1 MPVITRG
8 VVWYRK
14 YIEEILSNGLV
25 IGTLTPHCNVRVGT
39 KLHSIP
45 LDPAKGYYPAIIPL
59 KVYDRAQQIISL
71 SGKGRKATIVL
82 KNILAYVTK
91 CTVCGTSMRRYVH
104 NNEKGWVYLTCT
116 NNRNGKG
123 CSYTSFPYKR
133 LESVFLKVLRKSL
146 FKFPVGNKQATE
158 VDQRLL
164 EERRK
169 LKGLKTGKYSILMEI
184 DVVANSTSNCHDK
197 LAQQLIIQVRE
208 IETVERKIS
217 NLLIEHKESLPDMVN
232 VIRKELIEEMNNET
246 PRNERLNLLIR
257 GLFSKVELYKEAM
270 RNVRFVATYK
280 TGPVLE
286 CHYDDSSYQ
295 WRYLE

>member
-1 MPVITRG
+1 MI
-8 VVWYRK
+8 
-14 YIEEILSNGLV
+14 
-25 IGTLTPHCNVRVGT
+25 
-39 KLHSIP
+39 
-45 LDPAKGYYPAIIPL
+45 
-59 KVYDRAQQIISL
+59 
-71 SGKGRKATIVL
+71 
-82 KNILAYVTK
+82 
-91 CTVCGTSMRRYVH
+91 RYAH

-123 CSYTSFPYKR
+123 CSYTSFLYKR
-133 LESVFLKVLRKSL
+133 LESVFLKVLRESL
-146 FKFPVGNKQATE
+146 SNFPSGSEQATE

-169 LKGLKTGKYSILMEI
+169 LKELKAIKASILMEI
-184 DVVANSTSNCHDK
+184 EVVANSTNNRHDT
-197 LAQQLIIQVRE
+197 LTQQLIKEVRD
-208 IETVERKIS
+208 IKTVERKIT

-232 VIRKELIEEMNNET
+232 VIRKELIEEMNNQT